1 MTFTAKQ
8 KGECAAREVGYRKR
22 VYARRVAAEQ
32 MTQAKA
38 DAEIAIMQ
46 EIADD
51 YRRLA
56 EVEEPRLI

>member
-1 MTFTAKQ
+1 MATNREKHQA
-8 KGECAAREVGYRKR
+8 AAREVGYRKR

-56 EVEEPRLI
+56 EAEEPRLI